1 MITTNHLA
9 IKKYVINKAKRTYVK
24 AHVTIPKKVINGM
37 ANALY
42 KEFQELAES
51 EQSNLLFSDELLLVL
66 TQKHVE
72 RMEREF
78 EIINFEG
85 EEE

>member
-1 MITTNHLA
+1 MKKTNQLA
-9 IKKYVINKAKRTYVK
+9 IKKYVIHKTKRAYVK

-42 KEFQELAES
+42 KEFQELTEN
-51 EQSNLLFSDELLLVL
+51 EQSNLLFSDELLLIL

-78 EIINFEG
+78 QINNFEG
-85 EEE
+85 E